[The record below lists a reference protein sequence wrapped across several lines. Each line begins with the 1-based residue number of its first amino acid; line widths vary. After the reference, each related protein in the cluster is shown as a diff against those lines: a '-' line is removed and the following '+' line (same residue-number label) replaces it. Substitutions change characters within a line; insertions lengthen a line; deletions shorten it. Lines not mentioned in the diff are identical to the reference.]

1 MSKIRAGDTF
11 KLKHTDSERSGRE
24 EILVCAY
31 NEDGYIAWCGWPPG
45 EYRESECELVKAC
58 SDEEH
63 REMLERWVEK
73 MTALTPGDRR
83 HSVAQRQLYELNRGY
98 VGAGI

>member
-11 KLKHTDSERSGRE
+11 KLKHVDRERGGRE

-31 NEDGYIAWCGWPPG
+31 SEGGYVAWCGWPPG
-45 EYRESECELVKAC
+45 EYRESECELVETCTDKK
-58 SDEEH
+58 H
-63 REMLERWVEK
+63 REMLETWSEK
-73 MTALTPGDRR
+73 MIALAPGDRR
-83 HSVAQRQLYELNRGY
+83 RDVARRQLFELNRGY